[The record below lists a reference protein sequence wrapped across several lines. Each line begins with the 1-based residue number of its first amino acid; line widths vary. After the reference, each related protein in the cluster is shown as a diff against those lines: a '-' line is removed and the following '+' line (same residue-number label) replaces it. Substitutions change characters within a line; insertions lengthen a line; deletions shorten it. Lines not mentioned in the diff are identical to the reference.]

1 MSVATAAAVR
11 RNAAALVMDP
21 LEARRLFAAAPLV
34 INGTAGHDFIELT
47 QTATHYVVTLNGVA
61 TSHAFADVSNIDVK
75 CGDGDDVIVATS
87 LQLGFYADGGNG
99 NDALIG
105 GHGAD
110 TFLGAA
116 GKDVLYGGPNNDRLN
131 GAGGNDKVLGEA
143 GADRCYGGDGNDYI
157 DGGSSNDRIYLN
169 NGLDTAFG
177 SGGNDIFYAI
187 DRQRDELFGGSGT
200 DTATCDSG
208 DLRASLEHVAV
219 I

>member
-1 MSVATAAAVR
+1 MSAADQRNTAV
-11 RNAAALVMDP
+11 VVIDP
-21 LEARRLFAAAPLV
+21 LEARRLFAAVPLV
-34 INGTAGHDFIELT
+34 VNGTAGNDRIDLS
-47 QTATHYVVTLNGVA
+47 QTATHYVVTLNGA
-61 TSHAFADVSNIDVK
+61 TNTHLFADVSNIDVK
-75 CGDGDDVIVATS
+75 CGDGDDIIIATN
-87 LQLGFYADGGNG
+87 LLLGFYADGGNG
-99 NDALIG
+99 ADAMIG
-105 GHGAD
+105 GQGAD

-157 DGGSSNDRIYLN
+157 DGGSSNDRIYPTA
-169 NGLDTAFG
+169 GLDTAFG
-177 SGGNDIFYAI
+177 SGGDDVFFAF
-187 DRQRDELFGGSGT
+187 DRTRDELFGGSGT

>member
-1 MSVATAAAVR
+1 MLN
-11 RNAAALVMDP
+11 NAARFVDS
-21 LEARRLFAAAPLV
+21 LEPRRLFAAVPLV

-47 QTATHYVVTLNGVA
+47 QTATAFVVTVNGVA
-61 TSHAFADVSNIDVK
+61 SSHLFADVSNIDVK
-75 CGDGDDVIVATS
+75 CGDGDDVVLATT
-87 LQLGFYADGGNG
+87 LMLGFYADGGNG

-143 GADRCYGGDGNDYI
+143 GADRIYGGDGNDYL
-157 DGGSSNDRIYLN
+157 DGGSSSDRIYLN
-169 NGLDTAFG
+169 DGLDTAFG

-187 DRQRDELFGGSGT
+187 DRTKDELYGGSGS
-200 DTATCDSG
+200 DTATCDVS
-208 DLRASLEHVAV
+208 DLRASLENVAV